1 MADDDHAATWADFNE
16 AVNMTPAALKKHL
29 DSEASKEVGQK
40 KGGGESTGHAMGRRI
55 LAIKDTKKADL
66 TDDDYAAMRKVVAT
80 STAISSRAER
90 PGRTPTHRGGCR

>member
-40 KGGGESTGHAMGRRI
+40 KGGG
-55 LAIKDTKKADL
+55 
-66 TDDDYAAMRKVVAT
+66 
-80 STAISSRAER
+80 
-90 PGRTPTHRGGCR
+90 